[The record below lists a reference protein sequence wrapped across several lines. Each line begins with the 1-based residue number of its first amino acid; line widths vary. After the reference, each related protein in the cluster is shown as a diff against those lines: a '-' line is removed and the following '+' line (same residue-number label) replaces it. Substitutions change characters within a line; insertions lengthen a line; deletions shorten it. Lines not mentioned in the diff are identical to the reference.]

1 MKQLSLNGLWRM
13 GTLGESWEIDAQV
26 PGSVYHDL
34 LTAGRMP
41 DPFYRENELEVF
53 PLMEKDYRYYR
64 TFQADEALLACDALL
79 LRCEGLDT
87 LAEIRLNDETV
98 ARVDNMHRTWEFD
111 VSELVRLGEN
121 RLEILFFSPL
131 RYIAR
136 EWDKRPSW
144 GSTDATP
151 GFQHLRKA
159 HCMFG
164 WDWGP
169 RLPDA
174 GIWRNISL
182 LGVEKA
188 RLSGVQVLQE
198 HGEGKV
204 LLSIEPELETYAL
217 GTQSALEFTV
227 TVTGPDGRVFTPSHR
242 GGLTVSIVNPA
253 LWWPSG
259 YGDQPLYTVRVELL
273 HKGQLL
279 DAWERRIGLRTLGI
293 SRQEDEWGE
302 EFCHVV
308 NGLKIF
314 AMGADYIPEDNLLP
328 RVNPSRTR
336 RLLEDARLAHFNC
349 IRVWGG
355 GCYPDD
361 FFYDLCDE
369 LGLLVWQDFMYAC
382 AYYDLTPEFEQSI
395 RAEAVDNIKRL
406 RHHPSLALWCG
417 NNEMEMF
424 QHDALRY
431 DQTEA
436 LLAPGQPHP
445 FGPRKPSHMADY
457 FKMFEYILP
466 QLCGRLDPQRFYWPA
481 SPSSGGA
488 FDRPNDPDRGDVH
501 YWDVWHGEKPFTE
514 YRKFHFR
521 YASEF
526 GFQSFPCLA
535 TVEQFTL
542 PEDRNIFSR
551 VMERHQRNG
560 AANGKILNY
569 LSQTYLY
576 PYDFDSLLYAS
587 QLLQAD
593 AIRCGVEHWRRFRGR
608 CMGAVIWQLNDC
620 WPVASWSSIDYYGRW
635 KALHYAAKRF
645 FAPVLLS
652 ACEENEVTQNPRINE
667 FRREPIAKTVALCV
681 TNDTTGTVSGRVRW
695 ALRSASA
702 QVIREGFTDV
712 TVEPLSALW
721 LPRMDFADADLTSHY
736 VSYDWEV
743 EGKWISGGTVL
754 FCAPKHFGFEEPGL
768 TVQVQGDEIV
778 VTARAFARFVEIRSQ
793 DADMLLD
800 DNFFE
805 MNGGERRVKVLRGE
819 AKGLSVRSAYNI
831 GRQTQETETTAQ

>member
-1 MKQLSLNGLWRM
+1 M
-13 GTLGESWEIDAQV
+13 GPADEGWEIDAQA

-53 PLMEKDYRYYR
+53 PLMYKDYRYHR
-64 TFQADEALLACDALL
+64 SFRLDQAMLESDALL

-87 LAEIRLNDETV
+87 LAEIRLNGETI

-111 VSELVRLGEN
+111 ISRQACLGEN
-121 RLEILFFSPL
+121 RLEILFLSPL
-131 RYIAR
+131 QYVAQ
-136 EWDKRPSW
+136 EWEKRPSW

-151 GFQHLRKA
+151 GYQHLRKA

-174 GIWRNISL
+174 GIWRGISVV
-182 LGVEKA
+182 GVEKA
-188 RLSGVQVLQE
+188 RLLSVLVRQDHE
-198 HGEGKV
+198 PGKV
-204 LLSIEPELETYAL
+204 SLALEPELDLY
-217 GTQSALEFTV
+217 TQDALELSATL
-227 TVTGPDGRVFTPSHR
+227 TGPDGRVFEASQED
-242 GGLTVSIVNPA
+242 GLGIEVKDPA
-253 LWWPSG
+253 LWWPTG
-259 YGDQPLYTVRVELL
+259 YGEQPLYTLRVELAQE
-273 HKGQLL
+273 GRAL
-279 DAWERRIGLRTLGI
+279 DVWERRIGLRTLGI
-293 SRQEDEWGE
+293 SRRKDEWGE

-328 RVNPSRTR
+328 RINPQRTR
-336 RLLEDARLAHFNC
+336 RLLEDAKLAHFNC
-349 IRVWGG
+349 VRVWGG
-355 GCYPDD
+355 GYYPDD

-382 AYYDLTPEFEQSI
+382 AYYDLTPEFEASI
-395 RAEAVDNIKRL
+395 RAETADNIRRL
-406 RHHPSLALWCG
+406 RHHASLALWCG
-417 NNEMEMF
+417 NNEMEQF
-424 QHDALRY
+424 QHDAMRY
-431 DQTEA
+431 DQVQP
-436 LLAPGQPHP
+436 LLAPGQTHP
-445 FGPRKPSHMADY
+445 FGPRQPHHMSDY

-466 QLCGRLDPQRFYWPA
+466 QLCGQLDPQRFYWPA

-488 FDRPNDPDRGDVH
+488 FDAPNDPNRGDVH

-560 AANGKILNY
+560 AANGKILSY

-576 PYDFDSLLYAS
+576 PYDFDTLLYAS

-593 AIRCGVEHWRRFRGR
+593 AIRYGVEHWRRFRGR

-652 ACEENEVTQNPRINE
+652 ACEEGEVTQNPKINE
-667 FRREPIAKTVALCV
+667 FHPAPLSRSVALCV
-681 TNDTTGTVSGRVRW
+681 TNDTTRPVSGRVRW
-695 ALRSASA
+695 ALRTPSAE
-702 QVIREGFTDV
+702 ILREGALDV
-712 TVEPLSALW
+712 TVPPLSPLW
-721 LPRMDFADADLTSHY
+721 LPKEEFPEASLTAHY

-743 EGKWISGGTVL
+743 EGQWVSGGTVL
-754 FCAPKHFGFEEPGL
+754 FCAPKHFAFADPML
-768 TVQVQGDEIV
+768 AVQAEGDSIL
-778 VTARAFARFVEIRSQ
+778 VTARAFARFVEIRSL
-793 DADMLLD
+793 DPDLLLE

-805 MNGGERRVKVLRGE
+805 MNAGERRIKVLRGG
-819 AKGLSVRSAYNI
+819 AQGLSVRSAYNI
-831 GRQTQETETTAQ
+831 GR

>member
-1 MKQLSLNGLWRM
+1 MKQIPLNGVWTM
-13 GTLGESWEIDAQV
+13 GPVGEGWEIPAQV
-26 PGSVYHDL
+26 PGSVYQDL
-34 LTAGRMP
+34 LNAGRMP

-53 PLMEKDYRYYR
+53 PLMEKDYRYHR
-64 TFQADEALLACDALL
+64 AFQMDQALLDSDALL

-87 LAEIRLNDETV
+87 LAELRLNGQLIGR
-98 ARVDNMHRTWEFD
+98 ADNMHRTWEFD
-111 VSELVRLGEN
+111 LREAAHPGEN
-121 RLEILFFSPL
+121 HLEITFFSPL
-131 RYIAR
+131 AYVAR

-174 GIWRNISL
+174 GIWRDISL
-182 LGVEKA
+182 LAVEKA
-188 RLSGVQVLQE
+188 RLAGVGVLQE
-198 HGEGKV
+198 HEPGKV
-204 LLSIEPELETYAL
+204 TLSLEPELETYTQ
-217 GTQSALEFTV
+217 GTHSAMEIAV
-227 TVTGPDGRVFTPSHR
+227 AVTGPGGRVFTPSQK
-242 GGLTVSIVNPA
+242 GGMKIAIDNPA
-253 LWWPSG
+253 LWWPAG
-259 YGDQPLYTVRVELL
+259 YGDQPLYTVRVELSR
-273 HKGQLL
+273 KGQLL
-279 DAWERRIGLRTLGI
+279 DVWERRVGLRTMEI
-293 SRQEDEWGE
+293 SRQKDEWGE
-302 EFCHVV
+302 EFCHMV
-308 NGLKIF
+308 NGVKIF

-328 RVNPSRTR
+328 RVNPGRTR
-336 RLLEDARLAHFNC
+336 RLLEDAKLAHFNC
-349 IRVWGG
+349 VRVWGG
-355 GCYPDD
+355 GYYPED
-361 FFYDLCDE
+361 FFFDLCDE

-382 AYYDLTPEFEQSI
+382 AYYDLTPEFEESI

-406 RHHPSLALWCG
+406 RHHASLALWCG

-424 QHDALRY
+424 QYEAMRF
-431 DQTEA
+431 DQA
-436 LLAPGQPHP
+436 QPLLAPGQPNP
-445 FGPRKPSHMADY
+445 FGPRKPHHMADY

-466 QLCGRLDPQRFYWPA
+466 QLCSQLDPQRFYWPA

-488 FDRPNDPDRGDVH
+488 YDVPNDPNRGDVH

-551 VMERHQRNG
+551 IMERHQRNG

-576 PYDFDSLLYAS
+576 PYDFDTLLYAS

-593 AIRCGVEHWRRFRGR
+593 AIRYGVEHWRRFRGR

-652 ACEENEVTQNPRINE
+652 ACEEGEVTQNPKINE
-667 FRREPIAKTVALCV
+667 FHPEPILRTVALCL
-681 TNDTTGTVSGRVRW
+681 TNDTTAPVSGRARW
-695 ALRSASA
+695 ALRAPSA
-702 QVIREGFTDV
+702 QILREGFTDV
-712 TVEPLSALW
+712 TVAPLTAQW
-721 LPRMDFADADLTSHY
+721 LPKMDFADADLTSRY
-736 VSYDWEV
+736 VSYHWEADGQWV
-743 EGKWISGGTVL
+743 SGGTVL
-754 FCAPKHFGFEEPGL
+754 FCAPKHFAFADPAL
-768 TVQVQGDEIV
+768 TARLEGDEIV
-778 VTARAFARFVEIRSQ
+778 VTAQAFARFVEIRSQ
-793 DADMLLD
+793 DPDMLLE

-805 MNGGERRVKVLRGE
+805 MNGGERRVKVLRGKAE
-819 AKGLSVRSAYNI
+819 GLTVRSAYNI
-831 GRQTQETETTAQ
+831 GR